1 MRFQTKLTIIYAI
14 FAVAAAAVIGIGYY
28 EYSVRHYEINE
39 EKNMQVIA
47 DQLVVQVED
56 MLEPMELT
64 MNYILS
70 NEEILSGIRLLAN
83 AEKRDSPKRYV
94 ESAKTD
100 IRKGITTDYISNNFY
115 RVIVFNR
122 TGDIISTFDAG
133 DKLVKDV
140 ADFGEMPWLSEADAT
155 KGKPVI
161 VAEHSDTWGVK
172 SAPLV
177 FSMIKAVQGS
187 NMGYIEIQKK
197 TSDFEYQLQVP
208 KEEVAYAVFAN
219 GDELLFTSSEGNEEL
234 LLDIMGRDGDGVQ
247 IYETDKSHG
256 QFLTAKGRSDAFDI
270 SVLAFEDT
278 GVLKQE
284 NSYIRTMTLLI
295 FFVFLTLSMIFVNVS
310 ARYLTK
316 PLRKLQ
322 TVMENTRLENLGD
335 KITIDSGNGEIEAL
349 TSAYQRVLEYLEKSM
364 VKEKRMSILHIQAQF
379 DLLQSQVNPHFLY
392 NVLNVISAR
401 GMNSG
406 DEIVCE
412 MCTSLAD
419 MLRYS
424 TNTKLRYTVI
434 EDELAY
440 LEKYFY
446 LLKARFKHKI
456 EFEIQVEEE
465 VRKQFIPKLAIQQ
478 LVENSVS
485 HGFENVTETM
495 KIQIHGYCRENRW
508 YVEISDNGQGFQEE
522 KLAQLRKELAGSRK
536 KLLDEHALVEM
547 EIGGLGIL
555 NTYVRLLLLY
565 NGEGDM
571 ELKNG
576 DKGAR
581 VTISADINR
590 GDERCLK

>member
-133 DKLVKDV
+133 EKLVKDV

-161 VAEHSDTWGVK
+161 VSEHSDTWGVK

-197 TSDFEYQLQVP
+197 TSDFQYQLQVP

-278 GVLKQE
+278 GILKQE

-456 EFEIQVEEE
+456 EFEIKVEEE

-576 DKGAR
+576 DKGAW

>member
-1 MRFQTKLTIIYAI
+1 
-14 FAVAAAAVIGIGYY
+14 
-28 EYSVRHYEINE
+28 
-39 EKNMQVIA
+39 MQVIA

-56 MLEPMELT
+56 MLEPMKLT

-83 AEKRDSPKRYV
+83 AEKRDSPRRYV

-133 DKLVKDV
+133 EKLVKDM
-140 ADFGEMPWLSEADAT
+140 ADFGEMPWLSEADAA

-208 KEEVAYAVFAN
+208 KEEVAYAVFTN
-219 GDELLFTSSEGNEEL
+219 GNELLFTSSEGNEEL

-247 IYETDKSHG
+247 IYKADNSHG
-256 QFLTAKGRSDAFDI
+256 QVLTAKGRSDAFDI
-270 SVLAFEDT
+270 SVLAFEYT
-278 GVLKQE
+278 GILKQE

-456 EFEIQVEEE
+456 EFEINVEEE

-495 KIQIHGYCRENRW
+495 KIQIHGYYRENRW

-522 KLAQLRKELAGSRK
+522 KLAQLHKELADSRK

>member
-83 AEKRDSPKRYV
+83 AEKRDSPRRYV
-94 ESAKTD
+94 EGAKTD

-133 DKLVKDV
+133 EKLVKDV
-140 ADFGEMPWLSEADAT
+140 ADFGKMPWLSEADAA

-197 TSDFEYQLQVP
+197 TSDFQYQLQVP
-208 KEEVAYAVFAN
+208 KEEVACAVFTN
-219 GDELLFTSSEGNEEL
+219 GNELLFTSSEGNKEL

-256 QFLTAKGRSDAFDI
+256 QVLTAKGRSDAFDI

-278 GVLKQE
+278 GILKQE

-295 FFVFLTLSMIFVNVS
+295 FFVFLTLSMIFVNLS
-310 ARYLTK
+310 ACYLTK

-456 EFEIQVEEE
+456 EFEINVEEE

-522 KLAQLRKELAGSRK
+522 KLAQLQRELADSRK
-536 KLLDEHALVEM
+536 KLLDEHALIEM

-590 GDERCLK
+590 GMKDV